1 MHYVIDLQIEP
12 DAKGLDPYG
21 KPWAPLATSTL
32 YRAIEAKEQSIT
44 RIGNKKRGASSTS
57 RHAANLNPPAQACG
71 LARAG
76 AEAVAAGHRVVLP
89 VAQATPLRGDGIGA
103 VGL

>member
-44 RIGNKKRGASSTS
+44 RIGNKKRGASSNIAS
-57 RHAANLNPPAQACG
+57 CRKFKSASPSLWFGACG
-71 LARAG
+71 G
-76 AEAVAAGHRVVLP
+76 
-89 VAQATPLRGDGIGA
+89 
-103 VGL
+103 